1 VQDGPEPWDGVA
13 REVTGEE
20 KRQWWERAVAV
31 YPSYAEYQQKTD
43 REIPVFV
50 VERADPVNPA

>member
-1 VQDGPEPWDGVA
+1 M
-13 REVTGEE
+13 
-20 KRQWWERAVAV
+20 AV
-31 YPSYAEYQQKTD
+31 YSPYAEYQQRTD